1 MPTSITPSSSDVHA
15 AIRSF
20 LLWLLPQGT
29 EVIAAQSNRVPEPA
43 SQNFVIFTPLFDKRL
58 STNLDKYV
66 DVAFMGSIAGTT
78 LTVASILF
86 GTIVLGSTLFGIGV
100 ASGTTIVGPPN
111 ANGQAGAYVVSPS
124 QIVASRK
131 MAAGNAVL
139 TQAIEFSLQI
149 DVHSSSLTLSTDM
162 ARSITTAFR
171 DMNASTYFI
180 ENYGGNITPID
191 ADDPRQ
197 VPFINDQNQ
206 FETRWVITA
215 RLQVNASMSIPQQ
228 FADQLSVEIQR
239 PADAI

>member
-1 MPTSITPSSSDVHA
+1 M
-15 AIRSF
+15 
-20 LLWLLPQGT
+20 LWLLPEGT
-29 EVIAAQSNRVPEPA
+29 EVIAAQGNRVPEPA

-66 DVAFMGSIAGTT
+66 DVSFTGSIAGTA
-78 LTVASILF
+78 LMVSGILF
-86 GTIVLGSTLFGIGV
+86 GSIIIGSTLFGVGV
-100 ASGTTIVGPPN
+100 VSGTTIIGPPN
-111 ANGQAGAYVVSPS
+111 ANGQAGAYIVSTS
-124 QIVASRK
+124 QNVASRK

-139 TQAIEFSLQI
+139 TQAIEVSLQL

-162 ARSITTAFR
+162 ARAITTAFR

-206 FETRWVITA
+206 YETRWVVTA

>member
-20 LLWLLPQGT
+20 LLWLFPQGT
-29 EVIAAQSNRVPEPA
+29 EVIAAQGNRVPEPA

-86 GTIVLGSTLFGIGV
+86 GTIVLGSTLFGVGI
-100 ASGTTIVGPPN
+100 ASGTTIVGP
-111 ANGQAGAYVVSPS
+111 GQAGTYIVSSS
-124 QIVASRK
+124 QTVAIRK

-162 ARSITTAFR
+162 ARAITTAFR